1 MKNNPFENY
10 LKNLKVAISAL
21 GLSQVVFK
29 QLATPN
35 RIINKTISIK
45 RDNGKTEKLRAYRVQ
60 WNNARGPYK
69 GGIRFHPA
77 ADLDEV
83 KALAAAMSIKC
94 AVAGIPFGG
103 AKGGVQFDPK
113 SYSRKEI
120 EKVTRAFTKV
130 LAPYIGEDKDIP
142 APDVYT
148 DGRVMS
154 YMLDEFEKITGCSEP
169 GVVTGK
175 PIELGG
181 SLGREAATGQGGAIV
196 LGELVKVLKL
206 KPQNLS
212 VAIQGFG
219 NVGFYAAKLMRDAGF
234 KIVALTDSQGGLYS
248 EKGLDPVLV
257 WKVKQAKKTVTAMY
271 CDGKVCDTEKLMRDK
286 VRVINNEEIFSCGA
300 DILVPAAL
308 DRVITEKNAGSI
320 KAGII
325 LEMANGPTTPEA
337 DKILGKKKKIVV
349 PDVLAN
355 AGGVT
360 TSYFEWVQNKS
371 NYYWTEKEVLS
382 RLKEIMVGA
391 FERVWALSREKKIS
405 LRDAAF
411 MLAVK
416 DIAYALELRGRV

>member
-10 LKNLKVAISAL
+10 LKNLKIAVSTL
-21 GLSQVVFK
+21 GLSQAVFK
-29 QLATPN
+29 QLASPD

-113 SYSRKEI
+113 NYSRKEI
-120 EKVTRAFTKV
+120 EKVARAFTKV
-130 LAPYIGEDKDIP
+130 IAPYIGVDKDIP

-196 LGELVKVLKL
+196 LDELVKVLKL
-206 KPQNLS
+206 KSQNLR

-219 NVGFYAAKLMRDAGF
+219 NVGFYAAKLMHDAGF

-257 WKVKQAKKTVTAMY
+257 WKVKQMKKTVTAMY
-271 CDGKVCDTEKLMRDK
+271 CDGKVCDAKKLARDK
-286 VRVINNEEIFSCGA
+286 VKVINNEEIFFCDA

-308 DRVITEKNAGSI
+308 DRVITEENADNI
-320 KAGII
+320 KAKII
-325 LEMANGPTTPEA
+325 LELANGPTTPEA
-337 DKILGKKKKIVV
+337 DKILEKKNKIVV

-360 TSYFEWVQNKS
+360 TSYFEWVQNRS
-371 NYYWTEKEVLS
+371 SYYWTEEEVLS
-382 RLKEIMVGA
+382 KLKGVMIAA
-391 FERVWALSREKKIS
+391 FGKVWSLSREKKMS